1 MRAPEMN
8 IKTSKGFTIV
18 EVLVAMIILAIGVLG
33 LGVMQLSSLQNT
45 RGGQMRSQATV
56 LAYDIIDSMR
66 ANIPAVTAGHYNSA
80 DNTLDSGAT
89 QCYGAGANCT
99 DQEMANADL
108 DRWNTALRLNLPPTG
123 WGTVTTTDNGNTSV
137 VTVTVNWTDSYTP
150 DGFEQLTLTSELM
163 K

>member
-1 MRAPEMN
+1 MN
-8 IKTSKGFTIV
+8 IKNSKGFTIV

-45 RGGQMRSQATV
+45 RGGQMRSQAAV

-80 DNTLDSGAT
+80 GRGGNGGPT
-89 QCYGAGANCT
+89 QCYGAEANCS
-99 DQEMANADL
+99 DQDMANADL
-108 DRWNTALRLNLPPTG
+108 DRWKSSLLLNLPPAG
-123 WGTVTTTDNGNTSV
+123 WGTVTTIDGGDTSV
-137 VTVTVNWTDSYTP
+137 ISVTVNWTDSYTP

>member
-1 MRAPEMN
+1 MN
-8 IKTSKGFTIV
+8 IKNSKGFTIV

-33 LGVMQLSSLQNT
+33 LGIMQISSLQNT
-45 RGGQMRSQATV
+45 RGGQMRSQATL

-80 DNTLDSGAT
+80 DRQGFDGPT
-89 QCYGAGANCT
+89 QCYGVAANCS
-99 DQEMANADL
+99 DQDMASADL
-108 DRWNTALRLNLPPTG
+108 DRWRTSLRLNLPPAG
-123 WGTVTTTDNGNTSV
+123 WGTVTTTDSGNTSV
-137 VTVTVNWTDSYTP
+137 VAVTVNWTDPYAP

>member
-1 MRAPEMN
+1 MN
-8 IKTSKGFTIV
+8 IKNSKGFTIV

-45 RGGQMRSQATV
+45 RGGQMRSQATL

-80 DNTLDSGAT
+80 DRGGNGGPT
-89 QCYGAGANCT
+89 QCYGADANCS
-99 DQEMANADL
+99 DQDMANADL
-108 DRWNTALRLNLPPTG
+108 DRWRSSLLQNLPPAG
-123 WGTVTTTDNGNTSV
+123 WGTVTTTDGGDTSV
-137 VTVTVNWTDSYTP
+137 ISVTVNWTDSYTP

>member
-1 MRAPEMN
+1 MN
-8 IKTSKGFTIV
+8 IKNSKGFTIV

-66 ANIPAVTAGHYNSA
+66 SNLTAVTAGHYNSA
-80 DNTLDSGAT
+80 NRTGNAGPT
-89 QCYGAGANCT
+89 QCYGAAANFSGQ
-99 DQEMANADL
+99 DMANADL
-108 DRWNTALRLNLPPTG
+108 DRWKTALRLNLPPAG
-123 WGTVTTTDNGNTSV
+123 WGTVTTTDAVDTSV
-137 VTVTVNWTDSYTP
+137 VSVTVNWTDSYTP
-150 DGFEQLTLTSELM
+150 DGFEQLTLTSELI